1 MDREAKK
8 LLTDIQNCIASINE
22 HLQRQRNYYL
32 FTSNKTIRRAVER
45 ELEIIG
51 EATGKLLK
59 MHPDIK
65 ISHARSIVD
74 LRNLVI
80 HAYDAVNPD
89 LLWKIVVKDLP
100 QLNIEVQELLK
111 S

>member
-8 LLTDIQNCIASINE
+8 LLTDIQNCIASIDE
-22 HLQRQRNYYL
+22 HLQHQRDYNL
-32 FTSNKTIRRAVER
+32 FASNKTVRRAVER

-59 MHPDIK
+59 VQADIE

-80 HAYDAVNPD
+80 HAYDSVNPD

-100 QLNIEVQELLK
+100 LLKNEVQELLGE
-111 S
+111 